1 MTRCLPEHLLTSL
14 LLIALPLH
22 IVDPQSQVVDLT
34 LSALQQTKV
43 GVVSVGVLHKAL
55 KQKTCIFVVA
65 FHKDFDKFETDGCV
79 SIHKRAVD
87 KCIKCIRN
95 EIAGFTI

>member
-1 MTRCLPEHLLTSL
+1 MTGCLPEHLLTSL

-43 GVVSVGVLHKAL
+43 GVVSVRVLHKPL

-79 SIHKRAVD
+79 SIHKRAED
-87 KCIKCIRN
+87 N
-95 EIAGFTI
+95 TNASNA

>member
-1 MTRCLPEHLLTSL
+1 MKGCLPEHLLTAL

-43 GVVSVGVLHKAL
+43 GVVSVCVLHKPL
-55 KQKTCIFVVA
+55 
-65 FHKDFDKFETDGCV
+65 
-79 SIHKRAVD
+79 
-87 KCIKCIRN
+87 
-95 EIAGFTI
+95 

>member
-1 MTRCLPEHLLTSL
+1 MTGCLPEHLLTSL

-43 GVVSVGVLHKAL
+43 RVVSVRVLHKPL
-55 KQKTCIFVVA
+55 QQKTCIFVVA
-65 FHKDFDKFETDGCV
+65 FHK
-79 SIHKRAVD
+79 HLKRMDVFQF
-87 KCIKCIRN
+87 IR
-95 EIAGFTI
+95 EQ